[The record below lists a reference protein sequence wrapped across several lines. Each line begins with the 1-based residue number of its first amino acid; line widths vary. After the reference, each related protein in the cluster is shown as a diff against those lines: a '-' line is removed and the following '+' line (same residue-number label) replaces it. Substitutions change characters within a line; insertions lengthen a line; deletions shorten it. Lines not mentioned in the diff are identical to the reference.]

1 MVLLRALALTLA
13 ILACHGF
20 SVVPSTQ
27 QRSWLA
33 GPKAGTGPMRGPR
46 CSLPGDGQGV
56 VREAW
61 YVKREYYDELGVER
75 GATEDEIRKAY
86 RELAK
91 TCQ

>member
-20 SVVPSTQ
+20 SVVPSIP

-33 GPKAGTGPMRGPR
+33 GPKAGDMIGCGPVVRQ
-46 CSLPGDGQGV
+46 PGSGQGV